1 MTRTI
6 LVQNVLVLICTNTRI
21 GLCFIVMDFS
31 QPVLIIGS
39 TAVSLGVA
47 VASAIVAIVILLAFI
62 ALLVW
67 RAGSSRATALQEDV
81 RRTVEL
87 EMKLSEMSGQLRYF
101 HEQAAGRETQL
112 AESVNQR
119 LDQVSMRLGQGLNES
134 SQKTT
139 DHLQQLHAR
148 LAVIDDAQKNLTE
161 LSSQVVSL
169 QDILANKQTRGA
181 FGEAQME
188 AIIRDRLPKNAYS
201 FQPSLSTGVRPD
213 CLVRLPDVDAAIVI
227 DAKFPLEAFLMFREM
242 KEPLAAKEAAA
253 RLRKDVGHHIKT
265 ISEKYLIPGETQETA
280 LMFVPSES
288 IYADLHEHFDD
299 LIQKAYRARVMIVSP
314 TMLMLVIQTMQA
326 LFKDAQMREQ
336 AGLIQ
341 TEVARMMEDVH
352 RLRDRVLNLQ
362 RHFGQANSDIDQ
374 ILVSTDKV
382 SKRGLKIEQ
391 LELEEDADG
400 KETSGPKLVAG

>member
-1 MTRTI
+1 
-6 LVQNVLVLICTNTRI
+6 
-21 GLCFIVMDFS
+21 
-31 QPVLIIGS
+31 
-39 TAVSLGVA
+39 
-47 VASAIVAIVILLAFI
+47 
-62 ALLVW
+62 
-67 RAGSSRATALQEDV
+67 
-81 RRTVEL
+81 
-87 EMKLSEMSGQLRYF
+87 
-101 HEQAAGRETQL
+101 
-112 AESVNQR
+112 
-119 LDQVSMRLGQGLNES
+119 
-134 SQKTT
+134 
-139 DHLQQLHAR
+139 
-148 LAVIDDAQKNLTE
+148 
-161 LSSQVVSL
+161 
-169 QDILANKQTRGA
+169 
-181 FGEAQME
+181 
-188 AIIRDRLPKNAYS
+188 
-201 FQPSLSTGVRPD
+201 
-213 CLVRLPDVDAAIVI
+213 
-227 DAKFPLEAFLMFREM
+227 
-242 KEPLAAKEAAA
+242 
-253 RLRKDVGHHIKT
+253 
-265 ISEKYLIPGETQETA
+265 
-280 LMFVPSES
+280 MFVPSES